1 MYEANM
7 NNLIETLFLWPLL
20 IIYPLK
26 PLQVLI
32 GISFSWLICYILTV
46 YDVLPTNPKD
56 YGYMA
61 RTDLKGDVISQA
73 PWFTF
78 PYPGKEK
85 EKVLKQLKVKMLEK
99 EMENIL
105 FKPCPFCDQTQVSG
119 GCRQST

>member
-1 MYEANM
+1 M
-7 NNLIETLFLWPLL
+7 LT
-20 IIYPLK
+20 IYPLN

-46 YDVLPTNPKD
+46 YDVLPSNPKD

-85 EKVLKQLKVKMLEK
+85 ETLSMQLKQVKMFEE
-99 EMENIL
+99 EMKNMLIQ
-105 FKPCPFCDQTQVSG
+105 PCPVCDQTQVSG
-119 GCRQST
+119 GCQQST